1 MTQATDADKKL
12 IWEEV
17 EREFPGDRT
26 MQEVH
31 FARCLRMK
39 ELQDLPLRE
48 ALRQYVRSAPQPAI
62 KAVQQ

>member
-17 EREFPGDRT
+17 EREFPEDRT

-31 FARCLRMK
+31 FARYLRMK
-39 ELQDLPLRE
+39 ELENLPLQER
-48 ALRQYVRSAPQPAI
+48 LRQYVRSAPQSTA
-62 KAVQQ
+62 KVVS